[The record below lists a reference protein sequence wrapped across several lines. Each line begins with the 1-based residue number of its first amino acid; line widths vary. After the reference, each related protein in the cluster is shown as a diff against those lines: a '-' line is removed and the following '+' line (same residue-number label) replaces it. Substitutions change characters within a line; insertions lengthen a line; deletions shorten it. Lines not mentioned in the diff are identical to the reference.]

1 MVIKLNKILKNNSLV
16 NILLIM
22 VAILAPLMY
31 SLFFIQSVWD
41 PYGGA
46 KHLPIA
52 VVNKDIPAKYQGK
65 VLNVGQQT
73 VNQLKKN
80 HELKWEFVSPQEAKS
95 GMSHHRYYTVVTI
108 P

>member
-1 MVIKLNKILKNNSLV
+1 MLVVIKLKKLLQNKRSV
-16 NILLIM
+16 NVVLML

-46 KHLPIA
+46 RHLPIA
-52 VVNKDIPAKYQGK
+52 VVNKDLPAKYQGK

-73 VNQLKKN
+73 VNQLKQN
-80 HELKWEFVSPQEAKS
+80 H
-95 GMSHHRYYTVVTI
+95 
-108 P
+108 